1 MKIQYLYNKGI
12 RHIDWLDDDLLYDEK
27 YNISLFKE
35 ISVRFPDLI
44 WTASNG
50 LIGTAISESMM
61 EWMSKSGLIAFK
73 IGVESGNSQVIK
85 DIRKPT
91 TLWRLLQKSSLIK
104 KYQHIFFSANFIV
117 GFPGETFS
125 QMYDSFT
132 FARKLECDWSSFY
145 VCQPLKGLTYTV
157 VFSI

>member
-1 MKIQYLYNKGI
+1 
-12 RHIDWLDDDLLYDEK
+12 
-27 YNISLFKE
+27 
-35 ISVRFPDLI
+35 
-44 WTASNG
+44 
-50 LIGTAISESMM
+50 
-61 EWMSKSGLIAFK
+61 MSKSGLIAFK

-132 FARKLECDWSSFY
+132 FARKLSVIGRVFM
-145 VCQPLKGLTYTV
+145 CQPLKGTDLYSSFQHLMDPEHRMSHILKQLILDEAPHV
-157 VFSI
+157 VNLPTTKTQNPIGTRSRMAYLRS